1 MDIQNI
7 KDLRDRLY
15 GNISNIIVGKGKT
28 IELIIVALLS
38 KGHVLIEDRPGTG
51 KTMLAKAVALS
62 MSGEFKRIQ
71 FTPDLMPS
79 DVTGIN
85 IYNQKEAEFK
95 LMRGPVFTNIL
106 LADEIN
112 RATPRTQS
120 SLLEAMEEKQVT
132 IDGETLKLRE
142 PFMVLAT
149 ENPIETTGTYPLP
162 EAQLDRFF
170 MKLDMG
176 ENEKQDELSI
186 IDRYI
191 NSTPLNDIKPV
202 CGIDEIIEAQKA
214 VSGVYVH
221 QCVREYIVDIIMETR
236 KCKSLVSGVSSRGT
250 LALTTAS
257 QAYAAINGRSY
268 VEPDDVIYVAPYVLS
283 HRVCAYGY
291 GTSYKRGLEIIR
303 NLVSEVTVP
312 IENWEL

>member
-106 LADEIN
+106 LADEPV
-112 RATPRTQS
+112 A
-120 SLLEAMEEKQVT
+120 SLDPAN
-132 IDGETLKLRE
+132 
-142 PFMVLAT
+142 A
-149 ENPIETTGTYPLP
+149 
-162 EAQLDRFF
+162 
-170 MKLDMG
+170 
-176 ENEKQDELSI
+176 
-186 IDRYI
+186 
-191 NSTPLNDIKPV
+191 
-202 CGIDEIIEAQKA
+202 
-214 VSGVYVH
+214 
-221 QCVREYIVDIIMETR
+221 
-236 KCKSLVSGVSSRGT
+236 
-250 LALTTAS
+250 
-257 QAYAAINGRSY
+257 
-268 VEPDDVIYVAPYVLS
+268 
-283 HRVCAYGY
+283 VCAGAYEKPAKGKKY
-291 GTSYKRGLEIIR
+291 NSHYEQ
-303 NLVSEVTVP
+303 P
-312 IENWEL
+312 